1 MWNNFFK
8 HIDID
13 PKNVHILDGNAT
25 DLSAECLAYE
35 EKIREAGGVELFIGG
50 IGADGHIAF
59 NEPGSS
65 LTSRTRVKTLCVDT
79 REANKRF
86 FGNDISKVPHEG
98 WSCTYCTIKS
108 VNEDGAQKLFFSR
121 LFIFQR

>member
-13 PKNVHILDGNAT
+13 PKNVHILDGNAI
-25 DLSAECLAYE
+25 DLKAECDAYE
-35 EKIREAGGVELFIGG
+35 GKIKEAGGVELFIGG

-86 FGNDISKVPHEG
+86 FGKDIQKVPHEG
-98 WSCTYCTIKS
+98 FIEIY
-108 VNEDGAQKLFFSR
+108 LFH
-121 LFIFQR
+121 